1 MSLINAVTG
10 TPYGSSV
17 AGSTFPITPELTA
30 VAVQYRNPAQTLI
43 ADDVMPLTPP
53 MGVKAFKYT
62 EFDLGNNFTIPDIT
76 IGPRSMPTEYE
87 VAGTEK
93 DDSCVDYGLA
103 GFVPQDDIDQAAAL
117 RSINQTIIDPQL
129 LLAEVLTDVIVLAR
143 ERRVA
148 NITFNPANFLSD
160 LTADLSLNSGAQQFD
175 NFADSDPIA
184 TITDYL
190 DSCIIRPN
198 TLIFGKVSWSA
209 LRRHPRIMK
218 AVNKDAGDTG
228 AASRQAVADLFEVP
242 KILVGESWV
251 NTGVNRKNPTLAR
264 TWGPHMAG
272 LFIDPAAAKSKG
284 LTWGFTA
291 NYRGRYAGAL
301 PDPRRGARG
310 GVEVRVVDTVKEI
323 VVAQAVGFLL
333 TNVAGVIPAGEPEQ
347 N

>member
-10 TPYGSSV
+10 APYG
-17 AGSTFPITPELTA
+17 AA
-30 VAVQYRNPAQTLI
+30 VAIQYRNPATTLI
-43 ADDVMPLTPP
+43 ADDVMPMTPP

-62 EFDLGNNFTIPDIT
+62 EFDLGNSFTIPDIA
-76 IGPRSMPTEYE
+76 IGPKSFPTEYE
-87 VAGTEK
+87 VAGKEK

-117 RSINQTIIDPQL
+117 RSIDQTIIDPQL
-129 LLAEVLTDVIVLAR
+129 LQIETLTDVIVLAR

-148 NITFNPANFLSD
+148 NIVFNPANYLPAQ
-160 LTADLSLNSGAQQFD
+160 TADLSQNAGAQQFD
-175 NFADSDPIA
+175 NFADSDPIK
-184 TITDYL
+184 TISDYL

-198 TLIFGKVSWSA
+198 ALVFGKTSWSG

-218 AVNKDAGDTG
+218 AVNRDAGDTG
-228 AASRQAVADLFEVP
+228 AASRQQVADLFEVP
-242 KILVGESWV
+242 KLLVGESWV
-251 NTGVNRKNPTLAR
+251 NTGVNRKSPTLAR

-272 LFIDPAAAKSKG
+272 LFIDPQAAKSKG

-301 PDPRRGARG
+301 PDQRRGARG
-310 GVEVRVVDTVKEI
+310 GVEVRVVETVKEI

-333 TNVAGVIPAGEPEQ
+333 TNVISAGGIPAGEPEQ